1 MAVGEGG
8 GAHTGS
14 GMHKRAVAITGLGVL
29 SPIGQSVAEVIASL
43 RSGRSGIAAVQLE
56 PLAKAIPA
64 GVVTGNFEEAF
75 TRLERPFMDRVQHFA
90 VLAARQAI
98 EDAGIADFAPYGL
111 RAGVYYGNVNGGAAS
126 VQAWAQQLLAEGK
139 QASRPFTAMAI
150 MSNGGAAQISIRNK
164 ILGPVLTHG
173 SACGASG
180 IAIGEAARAIADGY
194 LDIAVAGGSEAPL
207 SAMVSGVF
215 SGTRAMSQPD
225 PADPARS
232 CKPFAT
238 ARSGLVLGEG
248 GAFVILE
255 SEAHAKARNATIY
268 GYLRGYGV
276 SSDASHIGM
285 PAAEGQVRALQ
296 AALEHAGL
304 QPGEIQYI
312 NAHATA
318 TDGGDVIEADSI
330 RTVFG
335 EGPDDA
341 QVSSTKAVHG
351 HLLGAAGALELVV
364 TVLAMH
370 ASVLPASVN
379 MDDMDPRCSLNHVG
393 PSPRTDIRI
402 ENALSFSCGFGG
414 TNAALIVSRRP
425 KSV

>member
-1 MAVGEGG
+1 MGR
-8 GAHTGS
+8 
-14 GMHKRAVAITGLGVL
+14 RAVAITGLGVL

-43 RSGRSGIAAVQLE
+43 REGRSGIGAV
-56 PLAKAIPA
+56 PLDPLVKAIPA
-64 GVVTGNFEEAF
+64 GMVTGNFEEAF

-90 VLAARQAI
+90 VLAAKQAI
-98 EDAGIADFAPYGL
+98 VDAGVEDFAGYGL

-126 VQAWAQQLLAEGK
+126 VQSWAQMLLAEGK

-173 SACGASG
+173 TACGASSV
-180 IAIGEAARAIADGY
+180 AIGEAARAIADGY

-215 SGTRAMSQPD
+215 TGTRAMSSPD
-225 PADPARS
+225 PVDPSRS
-232 CKPFAT
+232 CKPFGK

-248 GAFVILE
+248 GAFVVLE
-255 SEAHAKARNATIY
+255 SESHAKARNATIH

-285 PAAEGQVRALQ
+285 PATEGQVRALQ
-296 AALEHAGL
+296 AVLEHAGL
-304 QPGEIQYI
+304 KAGDIQYI

-318 TDGGDVIEADSI
+318 TDGGDVIESASI

-335 EGPDDA
+335 DGPDDA
-341 QVSSTKAVHG
+341 WVSSTKAVHG

-364 TVLAMH
+364 TVLAMK
-370 ASVLPASVN
+370 ASVLPASVH
-379 MDDMDPRCSLNHVG
+379 MDEADPQCSLNHVG
-393 PSPRTDIRI
+393 PLPKTDIHV

-414 TNAALIVSRRP
+414 TNAALVVSRSP
-425 KSV
+425 KCD

>member
-1 MAVGEGG
+1 MD
-8 GAHTGS
+8 
-14 GMHKRAVAITGLGVL
+14 KRAVAITGLGVL
-29 SPIGQSVAEVIASL
+29 SPIGQSPAEVASSL
-43 RSGRSGIAAVQLE
+43 RSGRSGIAAVQLD
-56 PLAKAIPA
+56 PLEKAIPA
-64 GVVTGNFEEAF
+64 GIVVGTLEEAF

-98 EDAGIADFAPYGL
+98 TDAGIEDFAGYGL

-126 VQAWAQQLLAEGK
+126 VQSWAQNLLNEGK

-180 IAIGEAARAIADGY
+180 VAIGEAARAIADGY

-215 SGTRAMSQPD
+215 SGTRAMSAPD
-225 PADPARS
+225 PADASRS
-232 CKPFAT
+232 CKPFAK

-255 SEAHAKARNATIY
+255 SEAHARARNATIH

-285 PAAEGQVRALQ
+285 PAVEGQVRALQ
-296 AALEHAGL
+296 AALLDAGL
-304 QPGEIQYI
+304 DPNQIQYI

-318 TDGGDVIEADSI
+318 TDGGDVIESESI

-335 EGPDDA
+335 DGPGDA
-341 QVSSTKAVHG
+341 WVSSTKAVHG
-351 HLLGAAGALELVV
+351 HLLGAASALELVV
-364 TVLAMH
+364 TILAMRN
-370 ASVLPASVN
+370 SILPASVH
-379 MDDMDPRCSLNHVG
+379 MDEADPRCALNHVG
-393 PSPRTDIRI
+393 PSPRTEIHI

-425 KSV
+425 KSA